1 VFNLNEDLNGEFMAT
16 RFQPV
21 DPHLLPTQGWQR
33 KSSLEHAAKDACAP
47 VLLTE
52 LAAIIQFTPIAVLR
66 QKSGAVRLVS
76 LQGLHDGEN
85 LLVNPKGRWK
95 TGYVPSVY
103 RAYPFVMRKVDMG
116 EKRAVMLCFDH
127 DSGLFRENPNLSKK
141 EERFFDDA
149 GKPQSLLN
157 EIATFMKSRA
167 NNQRAT
173 ELAVAALEKAGLLEP
188 WTWKFENPDP
198 DRPLLRGLF
207 RINEAALNG
216 VDAETLKTLQK
227 SGALTV
233 AYAQLFSLPRVKLLR
248 RLYNQKHPPALPE
261 SIDEL
266 FGGADDELKI
276 DWDLLAQGAAAEES

>member
-1 VFNLNEDLNGEFMAT
+1 MNMNVDLNGEFMAN

-21 DPHLLPTQGWQR
+21 EPKLLPTQGWQR

-47 VLLTE
+47 VLLQE
-52 LAAIIQFTPIAVLR
+52 LATIIQFTPIAFLR
-66 QKSGAVRLVS
+66 QRNGAIRLVS
-76 LQGLHDGEN
+76 LQGLHEGEN

-116 EKRAVMLCFDH
+116 EKRGVMLCFDH
-127 DSGLFRENPNLSKK
+127 DSGLFRESPDSGKK

-149 GKPQSLLN
+149 GKPQPLLE
-157 EIATFMKSRA
+157 EIVTFMQSRA

-188 WTWKFENPDP
+188 WVWKFENPDP

-207 RINEAALNG
+207 RINDAALNG
-216 VDAETLKTLQK
+216 VDAETLKALQK

-233 AYAQLFSLPRVKLLR
+233 AYAQLFSLKRVKLLR
-248 RLYNQKHPPALPE
+248 RLYNQKHPPDLPE
-261 SIDEL
+261 SIDDL
-266 FGGADDELKI
+266 FGGGDDELKI
-276 DWDLLAQGAAAEES
+276 DWDLLANAAVIDEP